1 MTSLDHYRLLGRSG
15 LRVSP
20 IALGTMTFGQDWG
33 WGADAGEARRIF
45 DLYIDQGGNFIDT
58 AVNYTD
64 GASERIVG
72 EFIKDK
78 RGRIVLATKFT
89 MAREP
94 GNPNSG
100 GNHRLNM
107 LRSVEQ
113 SLRQLNTDRIDLLYL
128 HGWDMTTQ
136 PDEVMRGLDDL
147 VRSGKIHYVGICNTP
162 AWRISQMQTS
172 ADMRGWSPFMALQ
185 IEYSLIERT
194 VEHELIPMAAALGI
208 GVLPWSPLGGGV
220 LTGKYARSD
229 VADSRD
235 ASISS
240 TRKGVIA
247 SSGHLNERS
256 IAVADVV
263 RAVAE
268 EVGATPSQV
277 AIAWTLANPAVTSPV
292 MGARTLAQAK
302 DNLGALDVTISP
314 EHIDRLNQASAPE
327 PIFPVR
333 FMGRPMVQQLIF
345 GDASVA
351 RRD

>member
-1 MTSLDHYRLLGRSG
+1 
-15 LRVSP
+15 
-20 IALGTMTFGQDWG
+20 
-33 WGADAGEARRIF
+33 
-45 DLYIDQGGNFIDT
+45 
-58 AVNYTD
+58 
-64 GASERIVG
+64 
-72 EFIKDK
+72 
-78 RGRIVLATKFT
+78 
-89 MAREP
+89 
-94 GNPNSG
+94 
-100 GNHRLNM
+100 
-107 LRSVEQ
+107 
-113 SLRQLNTDRIDLLYL
+113 
-128 HGWDMTTQ
+128 
-136 PDEVMRGLDDL
+136 
-147 VRSGKIHYVGICNTP
+147 
-162 AWRISQMQTS
+162 
-172 ADMRGWSPFMALQ
+172 
-185 IEYSLIERT
+185 
-194 VEHELIPMAAALGI
+194 MAAALGM

-235 ASISS
+235 ASMSS

-263 RAVAE
+263 RAVAQ

-302 DNLGALDVTISP
+302 DNLGALGIAISP

-333 FMGRPMVQQLIF
+333 FMGRPLVQQLIF